1 MNNLPTK
8 TEKSPS
14 EYDNIPVFYCKTCL
28 SLKVIR
34 VAGMDDAA
42 FCDDCSSTDIG
53 ECSIEEWRAMY
64 KERYGFDYLNN
75 TL

>member
-1 MNNLPTK
+1 M
-8 TEKSPS
+8 
-14 EYDNIPVFYCKTCL
+14 
-28 SLKVIR
+28 R